1 MRTFVAERGRAVA
14 RERITARPTVKRARH
29 VLLWIHVLSSV
40 CWMSQALAMAVL
52 MLSPGDGGAV
62 AAHVLDTTVLVVSA
76 NVSAMSGFLLSATTP
91 WGFFL
96 HWWVL
101 VKFAITVSQLVVGI
115 AVLSPALDSAA
126 RAREVA
132 SAGLLASTVLMATL
146 IAFQAWLSIAKPWS
160 RVPRRTR
167 GKAPVPGTAVRV
179 AAPVALLADVGV
191 FVVVGQPIPLCS
203 VLVLVAALIGRR
215 SAGTS
220 MS

>member
-1 MRTFVAERGRAVA
+1 MRTFVAERGRGMA
-14 RERITARPTVKRARH
+14 RERITARPTVKCARH
-29 VLLWIHVLSSV
+29 LLLWIHVLSSV
-40 CWMSQALAMAVL
+40 CWMSQTLAMAVL

-146 IAFQAWLSIAKPWS
+146 IAFQGWLSIAKPWS
-160 RVPRRTR
+160 RVPRRSR
-167 GKAPVPGTAVRV
+167 GKAPVPGPAVRV
-179 AAPVALLADVGV
+179 AAPVAVLADVGV

-203 VLVLVAALIGRR
+203 ALVLVAALVGRR

>member
-1 MRTFVAERGRAVA
+1 MRTFVAERGRGVA
-14 RERITARPTVKRARH
+14 RERITARPTVKCARH
-29 VLLWIHVLSSV
+29 LLLWIHVLSSV
-40 CWMSQALAMAVL
+40 CWMSQTLAMAVL

-146 IAFQAWLSIAKPWS
+146 IAFQGWLSIAKPWS
-160 RVPRRTR
+160 RVPRRSR
-167 GKAPVPGTAVRV
+167 GKAPVPGPAVRV
-179 AAPVALLADVGV
+179 AAPVAVLADVGV

-203 VLVLVAALIGRR
+203 ALVLVAALVGRR

>member
-1 MRTFVAERGRAVA
+1 M
-14 RERITARPTVKRARH
+14 
-29 VLLWIHVLSSV
+29 WIHVLSSV

-146 IAFQAWLSIAKPWS
+146 IAFQGWLSIAKPWS
-160 RVPRRTR
+160 RVPRRSR
-167 GKAPVPGTAVRV
+167 GKAPVPGPAVRI
-179 AAPVALLADVGV
+179 AAPVAVLADVGV

-203 VLVLVAALIGRR
+203 ALVLVAALVGRR

>member
-1 MRTFVAERGRAVA
+1 MRTFVAERGRGMA
-14 RERITARPTVKRARH
+14 RERITARPTVKCARH
-29 VLLWIHVLSSV
+29 LLLWIHVLSSV
-40 CWMSQALAMAVL
+40 CWMSQTLAMAVL

-146 IAFQAWLSIAKPWS
+146 IAFQGWLSIAKPWS
-160 RVPRRTR
+160 RVPRRSR
-167 GKAPVPGTAVRV
+167 GKAPVPGPAVRV
-179 AAPVALLADVGV
+179 AAPVAVLANVGV

-203 VLVLVAALIGRR
+203 ALVLVAALVGRR

>member
-1 MRTFVAERGRAVA
+1 MRTFVAERGRGVA
-14 RERITARPTVKRARH
+14 RERITARPTVKCARH
-29 VLLWIHVLSSV
+29 LLLWIHVLSSV

-101 VKFAITVSQLVVGI
+101 VKFAITVIQLVVGI

-146 IAFQAWLSIAKPWS
+146 IAFQGWLSIAKPWS
-160 RVPRRTR
+160 RVPRRSR
-167 GKAPVPGTAVRV
+167 GKAPVPGPAVRI
-179 AAPVALLADVGV
+179 AAPVAVLADVGV

-203 VLVLVAALIGRR
+203 ALVLVAALVGRR